1 MRDLAAR
8 LTALDPDAGA
18 ALQVIAYFDR
28 LTEGRAGLQAI
39 VRGAA
44 VLAGCPARLAD
55 EQRRI
60 HLRVHPDGT
69 DTGAESAD
77 PAWMSVAVADGAVL
91 WLERPGPPGP
101 VDAMI
106 LERAAGAARTVLDR
120 TRAHPPPA
128 DPALLELVL
137 DADAPEPA
145 RLQAAARL
153 GIKPHAR
160 VRAAA
165 RADGSA
171 HLMTETDPPPD
182 PHPRAGVGPAGPVAD
197 LPASYAAART
207 ALRLTAEGTE
217 RDPGPRVVHADEL
230 GGLALLAATVGPD
243 TAPIPDVQAL
253 TRVAA
258 AAPWALA
265 TLDAVAES
273 PSLRTAAT
281 ALRVH
286 HSTLQERLSHID
298 HVLGWDFRTPQG
310 RLRLQLALAL
320 RRLTRN

>member
-55 EQRRI
+55 DQRRL

-69 DTGAESAD
+69 DATAGQTD
-77 PAWMSVAVADGAVL
+77 PSWMSAQVTGTAVL

-106 LERAAGAARTVLDR
+106 LERAAGAARTILDR
-120 TRAHPPPA
+120 ARHHA
-128 DPALLELVL
+128 PALLDLIL
-137 DADAPEPA
+137 DPAEPEHA
-145 RLQAAARL
+145 RLQAASRL
-153 GIKPHAR
+153 GLTPHSR
-160 VRAAA
+160 VRAIAL
-165 RADGSA
+165 ADGKA
-171 HLMTETDPPPD
+171 HLMTESDPPLD
-182 PHPRAGVGPAGPVAD
+182 PHQRAGVGPSVPIAD
-197 LPASYAAART
+197 LPTSHTAALV
-207 ALRLTAEGTE
+207 ALRFTAEATE
-217 RDPGPRVVHADEL
+217 RDPGPRVVHAEHL
-230 GGLALLAATVGPD
+230 GGLAVLAAATPPGAD
-243 TAPIPDVQAL
+243 PIPDVQSL
-253 TRVAA
+253 IRAA
-258 AAPWALA
+258 ATAPWALA
-265 TLDAVAES
+265 TLDAVADS

-281 ALRVH
+281 TLRVH

-298 HVLGWDFRTPQG
+298 HTLGWDFRTPQG

-320 RRLTRN
+320 RRLTR

>member
-18 ALQVIAYFDR
+18 ALRVIAYFDR
-28 LTEGRAGLQAI
+28 LTEGRAGLEAI

-44 VLAGCPARLAD
+44 VLAGCPARLSD
-55 EQRRI
+55 DHRRL

-69 DTGAESAD
+69 DATAAPAD
-77 PAWMSVAVADGAVL
+77 PAWMSAPVGDGSVL

-120 TRAHPPPA
+120 TRIHPA
-128 DPALLELVL
+128 ALLDLVL
-137 DADAPEPA
+137 DADAPEPS

-153 GIKPHAR
+153 GLTANSR

-165 RADGSA
+165 LPGGKA
-171 HLMTETDPPPD
+171 HLMTETDPPLD
-182 PHPRAGVGPAGPVAD
+182 PQARAGIGPAGPIAA
-197 LPASYAAART
+197 LPASYAEART
-207 ALRLTAEGTE
+207 ALRFTAEGTG
-217 RDPGPRVVHADEL
+217 RDPGPRVVHAEDL
-230 GGLALLAATVGPD
+230 GGLALPAAVAEPV
-243 TAPIPDVQAL
+243 PDVQAL

-258 AAPWALA
+258 TAPWALA
-265 TLDAVAES
+265 TLDAVAEA
-273 PSLRTAAT
+273 PSLRAAAT

-298 HVLGWDFRTPQG
+298 HVLGWDFRTPHG

-320 RRLTRN
+320 RRLTRSA